1 MKFNLLVVLVLLLIT
16 GISPALA
23 LVRPDVEFR
32 IFQFPA
38 NMIPR
43 IDGNTEDWDMVP
55 DEYAVGIDQ
64 LRDTVHNN
72 PVDKRDL
79 DVTVKVG
86 WVKGLNRLY
95 FLYEAYD
102 DYWDFNNPDLHNDIF
117 EVVVDGDLSGGA
129 LIPQLREDK
138 ETNKLDRWDGFFRF
152 HGVHAQNYHVLT
164 PAKDKP
170 WTMVWGCQPWIY
182 ELPWANA
189 ASNYN
194 FRPGESGKYVLEFW
208 ITPFDYAP
216 YDGPEHAVV
225 SKLDEN
231 SIIGLSWCILDYD
244 DENVKTQQY
253 EGFWNLSHKTTMYG
267 NASDLVAFR
276 LMPVEK
282 QFRKPVEAQW
292 SFKIIDMDRR
302 LVAFKNLSYGNITSW
317 KWDFGD
323 GATSTE
329 QNPLHQYKE
338 PGTMYTV
345 ILDVEGP
352 EGKSRMAKVWDVAVR

>member
-1 MKFNLLVVLVLLLIT
+1 
-16 GISPALA
+16 
-23 LVRPDVEFR
+23 
-32 IFQFPA
+32 
-38 NMIPR
+38 
-43 IDGNTEDWDMVP
+43 
-55 DEYAVGIDQ
+55 
-64 LRDTVHNN
+64 
-72 PVDKRDL
+72 
-79 DVTVKVG
+79 
-86 WVKGLNRLY
+86 
-95 FLYEAYD
+95 
-102 DYWDFNNPDLHNDIF
+102 
-117 EVVVDGDLSGGA
+117 
-129 LIPQLREDK
+129 
-138 ETNKLDRWDGFFRF
+138 
-152 HGVHAQNYHVLT
+152 
-164 PAKDKP
+164 
-170 WTMVWGCQPWIY
+170 MVWGCQPWIY

-194 FRPGESGKYVLEFW
+194 FKPGESGKYILEFW
-208 ITPFDYAP
+208 LTPFDYAP
-216 YDGPEHAVV
+216 FEGPEHAVV

-302 LVAFKNLSYGNITSW
+302 LVAFKDLSYGNITSW

-323 GATSTE
+323 GATSNE